1 MASFRPSAPALCFL
15 FRPLKNVS
23 ESSVKTSWL
32 QKRRLVENLWGN
44 FVDIFGPFTSLK
56 HTRNNPQGAGTN
68 HFVFRG
74 RFRGGK
80 KNRPESRRE
89 SGFFVHRPRLSRTSA
104 TEASALCR
112 QSDGA
117 LENLEL
123 KLLALRVSP
132 PARPKPA
139 SPAKS
144 TGYRDLSVRNYFHQG
159 NVGACR
165 SPEKDGVCRHALRGE
180 DGGGFGGRGG
190 EREEG

>member
-15 FRPLKNVS
+15 FRPLRNVS

-68 HFVFRG
+68 HFVFG
-74 RFRGGK
+74 AVSGALK
-80 KNRPESRRE
+80 KQARIQE
-89 SGFFVHRPRLSRTSA
+89 GIWFFVHRPRLSRTSA

-165 SPEKDGVCRHALRGE
+165 SPENEVVCRHALRGE